1 MYLIFIYLQVV
12 SYNQNFSA
20 EIFDVFRNSYSKGIR
35 NCSEFLLHVEFCCNE
50 IVNKQVQVYINV
62 VKKLKNIGISN

>member
-1 MYLIFIYLQVV
+1 MCLIFIYLQVV

-20 EIFDVFRNSYSKGIR
+20 EIFDVFRNSQLNSKGIK

-50 IVNKQVQVYINV
+50 IVNKQVQVYINI
-62 VKKLKNIGISN
+62 VKN